1 MVAAEILTNSFDL
14 MSFVFCTPEILAH
27 LQPEKIEGRLWNA
40 LKKAAAV
47 FWGSNTPEVSRLIGS
62 VFGAG
67 LVLAFFGNG
76 VRISVKQAAQP
87 IADRD
92 FTDFHIP
99 LALAMAVPALVALVV
114 FVGSIAY
121 LLVRVSEKMLEAVN
135 CCSVSV
141 QACSSCRASTRFA
154 LRFSPSARNR

>member
-1 MVAAEILTNSFDL
+1 M
-14 MSFVFCTPEILAH
+14 
-27 LQPEKIEGRLWNA
+27 
-40 LKKAAAV
+40 
-47 FWGSNTPEVSRLIGS
+47 SRLIGS

-121 LLVRVSEKMLEAVN
+121 LLVRVSEKMLEAYPVRKLLFGLGAGLFFLSRLYAL
-135 CCSVSV
+135 CV
-141 QACSSCRASTRFA
+141 AIFA
-154 LRFSPSARNR
+154 